1 MSDIQLTERQK
12 LILGLVVQE
21 YVLSA
26 TPVGSKVLVEKY
38 NLDVSS
44 ATVRNEMMALTEAD
58 LLRQPHTSAG
68 RIPTEEGYRLFV
80 GELMQRPELPES
92 VKDTIRHQF
101 YQARF
106 DTNQWMRLAAS
117 VLASQSHAASIVT
130 APFTEKARFKH
141 VQLIATM
148 GRQVLMVLVM
158 MGGKVSQQM
167 LVLGEPVSQEKLT
180 QTANQLNTLF
190 HGRELEEMAHTPQ
203 DLDAL
208 GQDMIKLATDE
219 MRLADNAVT
228 GEIYQDGWSNMLAEP
243 EFQESDA
250 ARRALRVL
258 EERPLLDD
266 LLTQTAL
273 NTEIGGMQVLIG
285 GEGTWEELSD
295 CSLVLA
301 RYGVPNLAS
310 GILGVLGPTRMP
322 YGRTISTVN
331 FVSSMLSN
339 LVSEVM
345 SGDEGFALDEA
356 TD

>member
-1 MSDIQLTERQK
+1 MSELNLTERQK
-12 LILGLVVQE
+12 LILSLVVQE
-21 YVLSA
+21 YVSTA
-26 TPVGSKVLVEKY
+26 QAVGSQVLVDKY

-44 ATVRNEMMALTEAD
+44 ATVRNEMMALSEAG

-80 GELMQRPELPES
+80 GELMQRPELPS
-92 VKDTIRHQF
+92 STKDTIRHQF

-106 DTNQWMRLAAS
+106 DTHQWMRLAAS
-117 VLASQSHAASIVT
+117 VLAHQSQAASIVT
-130 APFTEKARFKH
+130 APFTEKTRFKH
-141 VQLIATM
+141 VQLIGTM

-167 LVLGEPVSQEKLT
+167 LVLGEPVSQEKLAT
-180 QTANQLNTLF
+180 TAEQLNSLF
-190 HGRELEEMAHTPQ
+190 HGRDSDEMTSAPNEL
-203 DLDAL
+203 DLL
-208 GQDMIKLATDE
+208 GRDMFKLVTDE
-219 MRLADNAVT
+219 MHRADSAVT

-243 EFQESDA
+243 EFQESEV

-273 NTEIGGMQVLIG
+273 NTEIGGVQVLIG

-310 GILGVLGPTRMP
+310 GILGVLGPQRMP

-331 FVSSMLSN
+331 FVSNMLSN

-345 SGDEGFALDEA
+345 ADDESTHLDA
-356 TD
+356 